1 MNKEGSRRIKILRIL
16 SLVLVLVISVFL
28 FINRDE
34 LKDIQVYGYPGIV
47 VLSFL
52 ANATL
57 ILPVPG
63 ILITSLMGTVFN
75 PFWVGVAAGTGAA
88 LGEITGYMAGFSGQA
103 VIENRKWYDRITLWM
118 KKYGEITVFVLAL
131 IPNPF
136 FDAGGIIAGVLK
148 MPLWRF
154 LLWCWLGKVI
164 KMIGFALAGAE
175 VMRWIS
181 M

>member
-1 MNKEGSRRIKILRIL
+1 MKQEGSRRVTILRIL
-16 SLVLVLVISVFL
+16 SLVLVLVISIFL

-34 LKDIQVYGYPGIV
+34 LKEIQVYGYPGIV

-103 VIENRKWYDRITLWM
+103 VIENRVWYDRITIWM
-118 KKYGEITVFVLAL
+118 KKYGDITIFFLAL

-136 FDAGGIIAGVLK
+136 FDAGGIIAGALK

-154 LLWCWLGKVI
+154 LIWCWLGKVL

-175 VMRWIS
+175 VMKLIS
-181 M
+181 L

>member
-1 MNKEGSRRIKILRIL
+1 LNKEGSRRVTILRIL
-16 SLVLVLVISVFL
+16 SLVLVLIISVFL

-47 VLSFL
+47 ILSFL

-118 KKYGEITVFVLAL
+118 KKYGDITIFFLAL

-136 FDAGGIIAGVLK
+136 FDAGGIIAGALK

-175 VMRWIS
+175 VMRLIS
-181 M
+181 L

>member
-1 MNKEGSRRIKILRIL
+1 MKKEGNRRTTILRIL
-16 SLVLVLVISVFL
+16 SLLFVLAISL
-28 FINRDE
+28 LIFIYRDQ
-34 LKDIQVYGYPGIV
+34 LKNAQAYGYPGIL

-63 ILITSLMGTVFN
+63 ILLTSLMGTVFN

-88 LGEITGYMAGFSGQA
+88 LGEVTGYMAGFSGQA
-103 VIENRKWYDRITLWM
+103 VIENREWYDRITLWM
-118 KKYGEITVFVLAL
+118 KKYGDLTIFFLAL

-136 FDAGGIIAGVLK
+136 FDVGGIVAGALK

-154 LLWCWLGKVI
+154 LLWCWLGKMA
-164 KMIGFALAGAE
+164 KMILFALAGSE
-175 VMRWIS
+175 IMKVMPL
-181 M
+181 

>member
-1 MNKEGSRRIKILRIL
+1 MNKEGNRRVTVLRVL

-28 FINRDE
+28 FVNRDE

-75 PFWVGVAAGTGAA
+75 PFWVGIAAGTGAA

-118 KKYGEITVFVLAL
+118 KKYGDITIFFLAL

-136 FDAGGIIAGVLK
+136 FDAGGIIAGALK
-148 MPLWRF
+148 IPLWRF

>member
-1 MNKEGSRRIKILRIL
+1 LNKEGNRRVTVLRVL

-28 FINRDE
+28 FVNRDE

-75 PFWVGVAAGTGAA
+75 PSWVGIAAGTGAA

-118 KKYGEITVFVLAL
+118 KKYGDITIFFLAL

-136 FDAGGIIAGVLK
+136 FDAGGIIAGALK

>member
-1 MNKEGSRRIKILRIL
+1 MKQEGSRRVTILRIL
-16 SLVLVLVISVFL
+16 SLLLVLVISIFL

-88 LGEITGYMAGFSGQA
+88 LGEIAGYMAGFSGQA
-103 VIENRKWYDRITLWM
+103 VIENRVWYDRITLWM
-118 KKYGEITVFVLAL
+118 KKYGDITIFFLAL

-136 FDAGGIIAGVLK
+136 FDAGGIIAGALK

-154 LLWCWLGKVI
+154 LIWCWLGKVL

-175 VMRWIS
+175 VMKLIS
-181 M
+181 F

>member
-1 MNKEGSRRIKILRIL
+1 MKKGSSRKTTVLRIL

-28 FINRDE
+28 FVNRDE

-75 PFWVGVAAGTGAA
+75 PFWVGIAAGTGAA

-118 KKYGEITVFVLAL
+118 KKYGDITIFFLAL

-136 FDAGGIIAGVLK
+136 FDAGGIIAGALK

-175 VMRWIS
+175 VMRLIS
-181 M
+181 L

>member
-1 MNKEGSRRIKILRIL
+1 MNKEGSRRVTILRIL
-16 SLVLVLVISVFL
+16 SLVLVLIISVFL

-47 VLSFL
+47 ILSFL

-118 KKYGEITVFVLAL
+118 KKYGDITIFFLAL

-136 FDAGGIIAGVLK
+136 FDAGGIIAGALK

-175 VMRWIS
+175 VMRLIS
-181 M
+181 L

>member
-1 MNKEGSRRIKILRIL
+1 LNKEGNRRVTVLRVL

-28 FINRDE
+28 FVNRDE

-75 PFWVGVAAGTGAA
+75 PFWVGIAAGTGAA

-118 KKYGEITVFVLAL
+118 KKYGDITIFFLAL

-136 FDAGGIIAGVLK
+136 FDAGGIIAGALK

>member
-1 MNKEGSRRIKILRIL
+1 MKKGADRRTTILRIL
-16 SLVLVLVISVFL
+16 SLIFVLAFSIFL
-28 FINRDE
+28 FLNRDQ
-34 LKDIQVYGYPGIV
+34 LKSVQVYGYPGIV

-88 LGEITGYMAGFSGQA
+88 LGEITGYMAGYSGQA
-103 VIENRKWYDRITLWM
+103 VIENRQWYDRITGWM
-118 KKYGEITVFVLAL
+118 KKYGDITIFFLAL

-136 FDAGGIIAGVLK
+136 FDAGGIVAGALR

-154 LLWCWLGKVI
+154 LLWCWLGKVV
-164 KMIGFALAGAE
+164 KMIVFALAGAE
-175 VMRWIS
+175 IMKVIQF
-181 M
+181 

>member
-136 FDAGGIIAGVLK
+136 FDAGGIIAGALK

>member
-1 MNKEGSRRIKILRIL
+1 MNKEGNRRVTVLRVL

-28 FINRDE
+28 FVNRDE

-75 PFWVGVAAGTGAA
+75 PFWVGIAAGTGAA

-118 KKYGEITVFVLAL
+118 KKYGDITIFFLAL

-136 FDAGGIIAGVLK
+136 FDAGGIIAGALK

>member
-1 MNKEGSRRIKILRIL
+1 MKKEGSRRVTILRIL

-47 VLSFL
+47 ILSFL

-75 PFWVGVAAGTGAA
+75 PFWVGIAAGTGAA

-118 KKYGEITVFVLAL
+118 KKYGDITVFFLAL

-136 FDAGGIIAGVLK
+136 FDAGGIIAGALK

-175 VMRWIS
+175 VMRLIS
-181 M
+181 L

>member
-1 MNKEGSRRIKILRIL
+1 MNKEGSRRVTILRIL

-47 VLSFL
+47 ILSFL

-136 FDAGGIIAGVLK
+136 FDAGGIIAGALK

>member
-1 MNKEGSRRIKILRIL
+1 MKKGADRRTTILRIL
-16 SLVLVLVISVFL
+16 SLIFVLAFSIFL
-28 FINRDE
+28 FLNRDQ
-34 LKDIQVYGYPGIV
+34 LKSVQVYGYPGIV

-88 LGEITGYMAGFSGQA
+88 LGEITGYMAGYSGQA
-103 VIENRKWYDRITLWM
+103 VIENRRWYDRITGWM
-118 KKYGEITVFVLAL
+118 KKYGDITIFFLAL

-136 FDAGGIIAGVLK
+136 FDAGGIVAGALR

-154 LLWCWLGKVI
+154 LLWCWLGKVV
-164 KMIGFALAGAE
+164 KMIVFALAGAE
-175 VMRWIS
+175 IMKVIQF
-181 M
+181 